1 MKQIQMKNEKGE
13 LIGLV
18 LEPENGDNISSD
30 NIKKIIPHIKNESFI
45 KNMNNIQICDGLI
58 SFNNQINESDMREI
72 INFCIDNLSEK
83 IIVEQN
89 MGWGPNIRH
98 RPLYFGLNKEKNSIK
113 LKFTEL
119 GDFNSID
126 VAINEL

>member
-1 MKQIQMKNEKGE
+1 MKNEKGE

>member
-1 MKQIQMKNEKGE
+1 MKNDKGE

-18 LEPENGDNISSD
+18 LEPENGNNISSD

-72 INFCIDNLSEK
+72 INFCVDNLSEK

>member
-45 KNMNNIQICDGLI
+45 KNINNIQICDGLI
-58 SFNNQINESDMREI
+58 IFNNQINESDMKEI
-72 INFCIDNLSEK
+72 INYCVNNLSEK

-89 MGWGPNIRH
+89 VGWGPNIRH

>member
-1 MKQIQMKNEKGE
+1 MKNEKGE

-18 LEPENGDNISSD
+18 LETENGDNISSD

-72 INFCIDNLSEK
+72 INFCVDNLSEK

>member
-1 MKQIQMKNEKGE
+1 MKKIQMKNDNGE

-30 NIKKIIPHIKNESFI
+30 NIKKIIPHIKNEFFI

-58 SFNNQINESDMREI
+58 SFNNQINESDMKEI
-72 INFCIDNLSEK
+72 INFCVDNLSEK

-98 RPLYFGLNKEKNSIK
+98 RPLYFGLNKDKNSIK

>member
-30 NIKKIIPHIKNESFI
+30 NIKKIIPHIKNESFT

-58 SFNNQINESDMREI
+58 SFNNQINESDMKEI
-72 INFCIDNLSEK
+72 INFCVDNLSEK

>member
-1 MKQIQMKNEKGE
+1 MKNDKGE

-18 LEPENGDNISSD
+18 LEPENGDNISSN
-30 NIKKIIPHIKNESFI
+30 NIRKIIPHIKNESFI

-72 INFCIDNLSEK
+72 INFCVDNLSEK

-98 RPLYFGLNKEKNSIK
+98 RPLYFGLNKDKNSIK

>member
-72 INFCIDNLSEK
+72 INFCVDNLSEK

>member
-1 MKQIQMKNEKGE
+1 MKNDKGE

-72 INFCIDNLSEK
+72 INFCVDNLSEK

-98 RPLYFGLNKEKNSIK
+98 RPLYFGLNKDKNSIK

>member
-1 MKQIQMKNEKGE
+1 MKNDKGE

-72 INFCIDNLSEK
+72 INFCVDNLSEK

>member
-1 MKQIQMKNEKGE
+1 MKNEKGE

-72 INFCIDNLSEK
+72 INFCVDNLSEK

-98 RPLYFGLNKEKNSIK
+98 RPLYFGLNKDKNSIK

>member
-1 MKQIQMKNEKGE
+1 MKQIQMKNDNGE

-45 KNMNNIQICDGLI
+45 KNINNIQICDGLI
-58 SFNNQINESDMREI
+58 IFNNQINESDMKEI
-72 INFCIDNLSEK
+72 INYCVNNLSEK

>member
-1 MKQIQMKNEKGE
+1 MKNEKGE

-58 SFNNQINESDMREI
+58 SFNNQINDIEKSIKIFKEMYI
-72 INFCIDNLSEK
+72 SNNLINTK
-83 IIVEQN
+83 IIDLRVNNQ
-89 MGWGPNIRH
+89 II
-98 RPLYFGLNKEKNSIK
+98 LTNK
-113 LKFTEL
+113 
-119 GDFNSID
+119 
-126 VAINEL
+126 NE

>member
-1 MKQIQMKNEKGE
+1 MKNEKGE

-45 KNMNNIQICDGLI
+45 KNINNIQICDGLI
-58 SFNNQINESDMREI
+58 IFNNQINESDMKEI
-72 INFCIDNLSEK
+72 INYCVNNLSEK

-98 RPLYFGLNKEKNSIK
+98 RPLYFGLNKETNAIK

-126 VAINEL
+126 VAINDL

>member
-1 MKQIQMKNEKGE
+1 MKQIQMKNDNGE

-30 NIKKIIPHIKNESFI
+30 NIKKIIPHIKNEFFI

-58 SFNNQINESDMREI
+58 SFNNQINESDMKEI
-72 INFCIDNLSEK
+72 INFCVDNLSEK

-98 RPLYFGLNKEKNSIK
+98 RPLYFGLNKDKNSIK

>member
-1 MKQIQMKNEKGE
+1 MKNDEGE
-13 LIGLV
+13 IIGLI
-18 LEPENGDNISSD
+18 LEPKNGDNISSD

-45 KNMNNIQICDGLI
+45 KNINNIQICDGLI
-58 SFNNQINESDMREI
+58 NFVEQINENDMKEI
-72 INFCIDNLSEK
+72 LNFCINNLSEK

-89 MGWGPNIRH
+89 MGCGPNIRH
-98 RPLYFGLNKEKNSIK
+98 RPLYFGLDKEKNAIK

>member
-72 INFCIDNLSEK
+72 INFCVDNLSEK

-98 RPLYFGLNKEKNSIK
+98 RPLYFGLNKDKNSIK

>member
-1 MKQIQMKNEKGE
+1 MKNEKGE

-72 INFCIDNLSEK
+72 INFCVDNLSEK